1 MPVSIPQ
8 AVRAVATGEYYNSS
22 MKLMEVSIPQAVRA
36 VATSC
41 ARSKGAI
48 WYGFQY
54 RKRYALLQRHKVAV
68 LMRFPCVSIP
78 QAVRAVATAAKL
90 LTRAGQPNV
99 AFQYRKRYAL
109 LQPTMQRIY
118 PILI

>member
-54 RKRYALLQRHKVAV
+54 RKRYALLQHDDVHKVDSKYAG
-68 LMRFPCVSIP
+68 VSIP
-78 QAVRAVATAAKL
+78 QAVRAVATNHF
-90 LTRAGQPNV
+90 GN
-99 AFQYRKRYAL
+99 
-109 LQPTMQRIY
+109 
-118 PILI
+118 

>member
-1 MPVSIPQ
+1 
-8 AVRAVATGEYYNSS
+8 
-22 MKLMEVSIPQAVRA
+22 MEVSIPQAVRA

-78 QAVRAVATAAKL
+78 QAVRAVATDADGVTVNNLK
-90 LTRAGQPNV
+90 T
-99 AFQYRKRYAL
+99 FQYRKRYAL
-109 LQPTMQRIY
+109 LQLA
-118 PILI
+118 LIS